1 MKLGIRSKLITSF
14 ILVFLIPLVITGT
27 LIFIFLNIMV
37 VRNPEMQKIALMED
51 NQTLVMNA
59 VRENFRDIGNYDR
72 FGGAVGPLL
81 EDYERLQVLDHEGKI
96 LFDSQSLEN
105 SLSHKQLNLAR
116 LVGLE
121 EDSTREANIERSSY
135 PIVVEGQV
143 LATAVMS
150 FDLNEVLSQKVVTRI
165 LSSIVFGLLVGL
177 ALLVLLIYYFSRI
190 ISGGILEPLKELG
203 DATDSI
209 SRGNLDFEINY
220 CKEDELGRLC
230 QAFDIMRKD
239 LKKSLEKQEAYDRS
253 RKELVA
259 VISHDL
265 RTPIASIKGYVEGL
279 QDGIVKDPEMFQRY
293 LTVIRD
299 KTSKLDHL
307 IDDLFQYSQL
317 ELGKLTMEMKELD
330 SRLML
335 ENILEVSEFDFA
347 GHPVDLMVNR
357 PLPRVKLLADE
368 HRISQVLDNILQN
381 ARRYVVGEGGRVEVD
396 AVIKDNFIKITIRD
410 NGPGIPQD
418 DLSNL
423 FDQFYRRE
431 KSRSM
436 DYGGIGLGLAIC
448 KHIVEE
454 HGGEIWVES
463 RLGEGAAFI
472 FTLPF
477 VMDIKQ

>member
-14 ILVFLIPLVITGT
+14 ILVFLIPLVIAGT
-27 LIFIFLNIMV
+27 FIFILFNIMV
-37 VRNPEMQKIALMED
+37 VQNPEMQKLELMEG
-51 NQTLVMNA
+51 NQFLVVNA
-59 VRENFRDIGNYDR
+59 VGENFGIIDDYDR
-72 FGGAVGPLL
+72 FGKIVGLLL
-81 EDYERLQVLDHEGKI
+81 EDYERLQVLDHESKI
-96 LFDSQSLEN
+96 LFDSQSREN
-105 SLSHKQLNLAR
+105 SLSHKQLNVAR
-116 LVGLE
+116 LAGLE
-121 EDSTREANIERSSY
+121 EDPTRQGNIERNSY
-135 PIVVEGQV
+135 PIVVDGQV

-150 FDLNEVLSQKVVTRI
+150 FDMDEVLSQEVVSRI
-165 LSSIVFGLLVGL
+165 LLSIVFGLGVGL
-177 ALLVLLIYYFSRI
+177 VLLVLLIYYFSRI
-190 ISGGILEPLKELG
+190 ISGGILEPLKELC

-209 SRGNLDFEINY
+209 SRGNLDFEVNY

-230 QAFDIMRKD
+230 QAFDSMRKD
-239 LKKSLEKQEAYDRS
+239 LKESLEKQEANDRS

-293 LTVIRD
+293 LAVIRD
-299 KTSKLDHL
+299 KTGKLDHL

-330 SRLML
+330 SGLML
-335 ENILEVSEFDFA
+335 ENILEVAEFDFA
-347 GHPVDLMVNR
+347 GHPVELVVKR
-357 PLPRVKLLADE
+357 PLPSVRVVADE
-368 HRISQVLDNILQN
+368 HRISQVMDNILQN
-381 ARRYVVGEGGRVEVD
+381 ARRYVVGEGGRVEVE
-396 AVIKDNFIKITIRD
+396 AVVKDKRLKIAVTD
-410 NGPGIPQD
+410 NGPGIPQE

-436 DYGGIGLGLAIC
+436 DFGGIGLGLAIC

-454 HGGEIWVES
+454 HGGEIWVKN

-472 FTLPF
+472 FTLPLL
-477 VMDIKQ
+477 DK

>member
-14 ILVFLIPLVITGT
+14 ILVFLIPLVIAGT
-27 LIFIFLNIMV
+27 FIFIFFNIMV
-37 VRNPEMQKIALMED
+37 VQNPEMQKLELMEG
-51 NQTLVMNA
+51 NQVLVVNA
-59 VRENFRDIGNYDR
+59 VGENFGQIDDYDR
-72 FGGAVGPLL
+72 FGEVVGPLL

-96 LFDSQSLEN
+96 LFDSQSREN
-105 SLSHKQLNLAR
+105 SLSRKQLNVAR
-116 LVGLE
+116 LAGIE
-121 EDSTREANIERSSY
+121 EDPTREANIKRNSY
-135 PIVVEGQV
+135 PVVVDGRV

-150 FDLNEVLSQKVVTRI
+150 FDMTKMVSQEVITRI
-165 LSSIVFGLLVGL
+165 LLSIVLGLGIGL

-190 ISGGILEPLKELG
+190 ISGGILVPLKELG

-230 QAFDIMRKD
+230 RAFDTMRKD
-239 LKKSLEKQEAYDRS
+239 LKESLEKQEAYDRS

-279 QDGIVKDPEMFQRY
+279 QDGIVKDNPEMFQRY
-293 LTVIRD
+293 LAVIRD

-317 ELGKLTMEMKELD
+317 ELGRLSMELKEQD

-335 ENILEVSEFDFA
+335 ENILEVAEFDFA
-347 GHPVDLMVNR
+347 GHPVHLIVKR
-357 PLPRVKLLADE
+357 PLPSVRIMADE
-368 HRISQVLDNILQN
+368 HRISQVVENILQN
-381 ARRYVVGEGGRVEVD
+381 ARRYVQEEDGRVEVE
-396 AVIKDNFIKITIRD
+396 AVVKDNLLNILIKD
-410 NGPGIPQD
+410 NGPGIPQE
-418 DLSNL
+418 DLSHI

-436 DYGGIGLGLAIC
+436 DFGGIGLGLAIC
-448 KHIVEE
+448 RHIVEE

-472 FTLPF
+472 FSLPLAA
-477 VMDIKQ
+477 DN